1 MTTIIYLLRLCSLS
15 RVRRYGSFL
24 LHGASAVKMAASLTY
39 PVSQLEASW
48 ALLFLWQ
55 LGLLPGMV
63 TVFQEGVSQGDKTQR
78 VRTYHVLTLAC

>member
-39 PVSQLEASW
+39 PVSAGG
-48 ALLFLWQ
+48 Q
-55 LGLLPGMV
+55 LGITFSLAAWA
-63 TVFQEGVSQGDKTQR
+63 SSWHGDCVPRRSLSRRQDST
-78 VRTYHVLTLAC
+78 C